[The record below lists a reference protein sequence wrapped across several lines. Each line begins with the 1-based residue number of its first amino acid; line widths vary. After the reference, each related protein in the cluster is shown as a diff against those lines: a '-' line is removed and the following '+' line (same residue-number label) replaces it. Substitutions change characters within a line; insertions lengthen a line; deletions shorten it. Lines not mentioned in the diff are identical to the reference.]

1 MKHIKP
7 RVVGLNHIALEVA
20 DIEEALRFYG
30 SIFEFDLRGCQKDDT
45 GRAVLAFIDMGDQ
58 FLALSRG
65 RHQNPDRDRHFGLVV
80 NDRSAVR
87 GLAVKAGAKI
97 LEGEFLD
104 FLDPWG
110 NRIEVVEYADLQFTK
125 TPGVLRAMGL
135 HLAKTEKAMQ
145 ELHAKG
151 MG

>member
-1 MKHIKP
+1 M
-7 RVVGLNHIALEVA
+7 
-20 DIEEALRFYG
+20 
-30 SIFEFDLRGCQKDDT
+30 
-45 GRAVLAFIDMGDQ
+45 
-58 FLALSRG
+58 
-65 RHQNPDRDRHFGLVV
+65 
-80 NDRSAVR
+80 
-87 GLAVKAGAKI
+87 

-135 HLAKTEKAMQ
+135 HLAKTEKARQ
-145 ELHAKG
+145 ELHEKG